1 MVEAENFRVV
11 CDFNDIDEGDDF
23 IIASIVKSPSF
34 VRNLRLNERKIQF
47 VIKR

>member
-11 CDFNDIDEGDDF
+11 CDFKDIDEGDDF